1 MNIYVIRHGQ
11 TDFNKEKIMLSITDV
26 SLNDT
31 GVLQAEEARK
41 IVDNLEYDLI
51 ISSPLKRTIQ
61 TANIINRN
69 NKKEIITDKRLI
81 ERNAGILERK
91 RYNWRKVF

>member
-91 RYNWRKVF
+91 RYN